1 MAMRDLV
8 SGGAACAMPGSSSSS
23 SSNPLGAL
31 ANALIGSSSKTQE
44 RLREIPTAT
53 ATTSDGNLY
62 TGLEQP
68 FAALPGSEFEHTLHP
83 NAQGSEFLQGFRSVD
98 QNRFADAWDD
108 IQRPQIPHY
117 QGMDGLTNLPLEQAR
132 LQQGFDGPPQRVL
145 SSFLHSFLHSSHGSI
160 PFRPT
165 SLPVLGLS
173 EGDKQCIRDR
183 SSIMARHFFADKNE
197 DFIHS
202 QVNALLSS
210 LDIDSNNIRARSPI
224 PGRYPELEEY
234 WNESQGLKPGR
245 RGPDGWVSEFT
256 QHRAAHDDPNL
267 WAQSFER
274 QHGAS
279 GWASEFEHE
288 QSQLGSIDQMRGSNI
303 ANLAARE
310 QTRML
315 AHTLA
320 QNNDPKFQN
329 SKFLQ
334 FVSKM
339 SRGEITIEDN
349 QIKPAAFSAPGD
361 WATEY
366 EQQYSGGQSWANQFA
381 NEQAN
386 EIALNQSRTS
396 FWSLNSFIVQLSH
409 GPHGWANEFAS
420 EREQHGLAENEWV
433 NEFSKLNVNDWSEEF
448 ERQVADGTL
457 GDTSADNWANAYDEY
472 LNEQAAVKQHSDTS
486 RGVYEFSDLNP
497 YVGHPNPLKEGQ
509 ELFRKGLLSEA
520 VLALEA
526 EVLKNPDNAEG
537 WRLLGI
543 AHAENDDDQQAIAA
557 MMRAQEVDPT
567 NLEVLLALGVSH
579 TNELEQAAALKY
591 LYSWLRQ
598 HPKYGTIAPP
608 DQPENLYYADVA
620 RLFNEA
626 AKLSPDDADVHIVLG
641 VMYNLSR
648 EYDKAIEAFQTAL
661 KLKPRDY
668 SLWNK
673 LGATQANS
681 VQRLFVAFQALDLKP
696 NYVRAW
702 ANMGISYAN
711 QGMYED
717 SIRYYVRA
725 LAMNPKADNAWQYLR
740 ISLSCASR
748 NDMLDACDSR
758 NLDLLQKEFPL

>member
-1 MAMRDLV
+1 MAMRELV
-8 SGGAACAMPGSSSSS
+8 SGGAACAVPGSS
-23 SSNPLGAL
+23 SSNPLGSL

-53 ATTSDGNLY
+53 ATTSDGSLY
-62 TGLEQP
+62 TGAEEPL
-68 FAALPGSEFEHTLHP
+68 AGLPGSELEHTLHS

-98 QNRFADAWDD
+98 QSRFSDAWDE

-117 QGMDGLTNLPLEQAR
+117 RGRDGLTNFPLEQPR
-132 LQQGFDGPPQRVL
+132 LNQDFDGPPQRVL
-145 SSFLHSFLHSSHGSI
+145 SNFLHSFLHSGHGSV
-160 PFRPT
+160 PFHPT

-183 SSIMARHFFADKNE
+183 SSIMARHLFADKSE
-197 DFIHS
+197 DFIHA
-202 QVNALLSS
+202 QVNALLTS
-210 LDIDSNNIRARSPI
+210 LDIDNDIRARGPM
-224 PGRYPELEEY
+224 PGRFPELEEY
-234 WNESQGLKPGR
+234 WNESQGMRPGPH
-245 RGPDGWVSEFT
+245 GPDAWVSEFS
-256 QHRAAHDDPNL
+256 QQRVHHDDPNT
-267 WAQSFER
+267 WVQSFER
-274 QHGAS
+274 QHGAN

-288 QSQLGSIDQMRGSNI
+288 QSQLASIDQLRGSNI
-303 ANLAARE
+303 PNLAAME

-329 SKFLQ
+329 SKFFQ

-349 QIKPAAFSAPGD
+349 QFKPAALSAPGD

-366 EQQYSGGQSWANQFA
+366 EQQYNGGQSWADQFV
-381 NEQAN
+381 NEK
-386 EIALNQSRTS
+386 
-396 FWSLNSFIVQLSH
+396 LSH
-409 GPHGWANEFAS
+409 GPHGWANEFAA
-420 EREQHGLAENEWV
+420 EREQHGLVEDEWV

-457 GDTSADNWANAYDEY
+457 ESSADNWANAYDEY
-472 LNEQAAVKQHSDTS
+472 LNEQVALKQKSAS
-486 RGVYEFSDLNP
+486 GVYVFSDLNP

-591 LYSWLRQ
+591 LYSWLRH
-598 HPKYGTIAPP
+598 HPKYGSIAPQ
-608 DQPENLYYADVA
+608 DQPENLYYADVV
-620 RLFNEA
+620 RLFNDA

-681 VQRLFVAFQALDLKP
+681 IQSADAIFAYQQALDLKP

-711 QGMYED
+711 QGMYEE

-748 NDMLDACDSR
+748 NDMLEACDSR
-758 NLDLLQKEFPL
+758 NLDILQKEFPL

>member
-1 MAMRDLV
+1 MEGPEILIEEGSQYGDA
-8 SGGAACAMPGSSSSS
+8 GAGEWWRRLCRAGSSS

-62 TGLEQP
+62 AGVEEP
-68 FAALPGSEFEHTLHP
+68 FASLPGSELEHTLRP
-83 NAQGSEFLQGFRSVD
+83 NLQGSEFLQGFRSVD
-98 QNRFADAWDD
+98 QGRFSDAWDE
-108 IQRPQIPHY
+108 IQRPQVPHF
-117 QGMDGLTNLPLEQAR
+117 QGRDGLTNFPLEQPLA
-132 LQQGFDGPPQRVL
+132 QQNFDGPPQRVL
-145 SSFLHSFLHSSHGSI
+145 SNFLHSFLHSSQGGM

-183 SSIMARHFFADKNE
+183 SSIMARHLFADKSE
-197 DFIHS
+197 EFIHS

-210 LDIDSNNIRARSPI
+210 LDIDNDIRARGPI

-234 WNESQGLKPGR
+234 WNESQGMRPGPH
-245 RGPDGWVSEFT
+245 GADGWISEFT
-256 QHRAAHDDPNL
+256 KHQVAPDDPNM
-267 WAQSFER
+267 WVQSFER
-274 QHGAS
+274 QHGAN

-288 QSQLGSIDQMRGSNI
+288 QSQLASIDQMRGSNMP
-303 ANLAARE
+303 NLAAME
-310 QTRML
+310 QTRLL

-349 QIKPAAFSAPGD
+349 QFKPAAFSAPGD

-366 EQQYSGGQSWANQFA
+366 DQQYGGGQSWADQFS
-381 NEQAN
+381 NE
-386 EIALNQSRTS
+386 
-396 FWSLNSFIVQLSH
+396 QLSH
-409 GPHGWANEFAS
+409 GPHGWANEFAA
-420 EREQHGLAENEWV
+420 EREQHGVTDNEWV

-457 GDTSADNWANAYDEY
+457 GDASADNWANAYDEY
-472 LNEQAAVKQHSDTS
+472 LNEQVALKQKSETS
-486 RGVYEFSDLNP
+486 RGLYEFSDLNP

-526 EVLKNPDNAEG
+526 EVMKNPENSEG

-591 LYSWLRQ
+591 LYSWLRH
-598 HPKYGTIAPP
+598 HPKYGTITPQ

-620 RLFNEA
+620 RIFNDA

-641 VMYNLSR
+641 VLYNLSR

-681 VQRLFVAFQALDLKP
+681 VQSADAILAYQQALDLKP

-748 NDMLDACDSR
+748 SDMLEACDSR
-758 NLDLLQKEFPL
+758 NLDILQKEFPL

>member
-1 MAMRDLV
+1 MAMRELV
-8 SGGAACAMPGSSSSS
+8 SGGAACAVAGSSSSA
-23 SSNPLGAL
+23 NPLGGL

-44 RLREIPTAT
+44 KLREIPTAT
-53 ATTSDGNLY
+53 TTASDGNLY
-62 TGLEQP
+62 GVVEEP
-68 FAALPGSEFEHTLHP
+68 FAALPGSELEHKLYP

-98 QNRFADAWDD
+98 QNRFADAWDE
-108 IQRPQIPHY
+108 IQRPPIHHY
-117 QGMDGLTNLPLEQAR
+117 QGRDGLSNFPLEQTR
-132 LQQGFDGPPQRVL
+132 LHQDFDGPPQRVL
-145 SSFLHSFLHSSHGSI
+145 SNFLHSFLHSSHGGM
-160 PFRPT
+160 PFHPA
-165 SLPVLGLS
+165 SLPLLGLS
-173 EGDKQCIRDR
+173 EGDKRCIRDR
-183 SSIMARHFFADKNE
+183 SSIMARHLFADKSE
-197 DFIHS
+197 DFIHA
-202 QVNALLSS
+202 QVNTLLSS
-210 LDIDSNNIRARSPI
+210 LEIDNDIRAKGPM
-224 PGRYPELEEY
+224 PGRFPELEEY
-234 WNESQGLKPGR
+234 WNESQGVRPGPH
-245 RGPDGWVSEFT
+245 GTDGWVAEFT
-256 QHRAAHDDPNL
+256 QNQVARDDPNL
-267 WAQSFER
+267 WVQSFER
-274 QHGAS
+274 QHGAN
-279 GWASEFEHE
+279 GWASEFDHE
-288 QSQLGSIDQMRGSNI
+288 QSQLASIDHMRGSNI
-303 ANLAARE
+303 SNLAAME

-349 QIKPAAFSAPGD
+349 QIKLDAFSAPGD
-361 WATEY
+361 WAAEY
-366 EQQYSGGQSWANQFA
+366 EQQYSGGQSWADQFA
-381 NEQAN
+381 NKQATN
-386 EIALNQSRTS
+386 ILVSKLCLLQ
-396 FWSLNSFIVQLSH
+396 ISH
-409 GPHGWANEFAS
+409 GPHGWANEFAA
-420 EREQHGLAENEWV
+420 EQEQHGLAEDEWV

-457 GDTSADNWANAYDEY
+457 GDASADKWANAYDDSTKAEIR
-472 LNEQAAVKQHSDTS
+472 NIK
-486 RGVYEFSDLNP
+486 GVYVFSDLNP

-537 WRLLGI
+537 WRLLGVT
-543 AHAENDDDQQAIAA
+543 HAENDDDQQAIAA

-591 LYSWLRQ
+591 LYSWLRH
-598 HPKYGTIAPP
+598 HPKYGTIAPA
-608 DQPENLYYADVA
+608 DQPENLYYGDVA
-620 RLFNEA
+620 RLFNDA

-641 VMYNLSR
+641 VLYNLSR

-681 VQRLFVAFQALDLKP
+681 VQSADAILAYQQALDLKP

-725 LAMNPKADNAWQYLR
+725 LVMNPKADNAWQYLR
-740 ISLSCASR
+740 ISLSCTSR
-748 NDMLDACDSR
+748 NDMLEACDSR
-758 NLDLLQKEFPL
+758 NLDILQKEFPL